1 MSAAR
6 ILTLYRAIFVA
17 LLSLA
22 SLQALLVGREGGH
35 NIVLLAGA
43 EIAAALALLWRPTQV
58 IGACVLLGIFAV
70 AQVLS
75 ALAGQWPTQ
84 FLQYAASTLLIVA
97 MGRTIRSPREGAR
110 CVPSRILSDSGPPNP
125 PQQPGRREQ
134 REL

>member
-58 IGACVLLGIFAV
+58 VGACVLLGIFAV

-75 ALAGQWPTQ
+75 ALAGQWPTH

-97 MGRTIRSPREGAR
+97 MGRTIRSPREGGRCAR
-110 CVPSRILSDSGPPNP
+110 SAASHTSA
-125 PQQPGRREQ
+125 
-134 REL
+134 

>member
-35 NIVLLAGA
+35 NIGPLAGA
-43 EIAAALALLWRPTQV
+43 EIAAALALLWRPTEV
-58 IGACVLLGIFAV
+58 VGACVLLVIFAV
-70 AQVLS
+70 AQVLA
-75 ALAGQWPTQ
+75 ALAGQWPTR

-97 MGRTIRSPREGAR
+97 LGRTIRAAS
-110 CVPSRILSDSGPPNP
+110 
-125 PQQPGRREQ
+125 
-134 REL
+134 

>member
-1 MSAAR
+1 MSTAS

-35 NIVLLAGA
+35 NIVLLAAA

-58 IGACVLLGIFAV
+58 IAACVLLGIFAV

-75 ALAGQWPTQ
+75 ALKGQWPTQ

-97 MGRTIRSPREGAR
+97 LGRTRSA
-110 CVPSRILSDSGPPNP
+110 
-125 PQQPGRREQ
+125 
-134 REL
+134 

>member
-22 SLQALLVGREGGH
+22 SLQALLLGREGGH

-43 EIAAALALLWRPTQV
+43 EFAAALALLWRPTQV
-58 IGACVLLGIFAV
+58 VGACVLLGIFAV

-84 FLQYAASTLLIVA
+84 FLQYAASTVFIVA
-97 MGRTIRSPREGAR
+97 MDRAMGGPRAR
-110 CVPSRILSDSGPPNP
+110 AR
-125 PQQPGRREQ
+125 
-134 REL
+134 

>member
-22 SLQALLVGREGGH
+22 SLQALL
-35 NIVLLAGA
+35 
-43 EIAAALALLWRPTQV
+43 LWRPTQV
-58 IGACVLLGIFAV
+58 VGACVLLGIFAV

-75 ALAGQWPTQ
+75 ALEGQWPTR

-97 MGRTIRSPREGAR
+97 MGRAIRSA
-110 CVPSRILSDSGPPNP
+110 
-125 PQQPGRREQ
+125 
-134 REL
+134 